1 MAGNVHRVATTRVDL
16 NPTTASRSQDAS
28 LAIVFPCGVHNQTV
42 YISFCFTDNTLMLCV
57 CISEQPNTVQTTTRI
72 QAMHNNAFLQGSNY
86 VLSHLFVNLFIFFFP
101 SLFFL
106 FFLSST
112 FQFFYYSVESIHNAC
127 NVQDRLRCFSH
138 WLYL

>member
-1 MAGNVHRVATTRVDL
+1 MAGDVHRVATTRVDL

-42 YISFCFTDNTLMLCV
+42 YISLISFCFTDNTLMLCV
-57 CISEQPNTVQTTTRI
+57 CISEQPNTVQPTTRI

-101 SLFFL
+101 SLFSFSFL
-106 FFLSST
+106 PLFKKLLDSRINSKCLQCTRPSSL
-112 FQFFYYSVESIHNAC
+112 F
-127 NVQDRLRCFSH
+127 
-138 WLYL
+138 